1 VAQAPRAL
9 REAAWFLAGLAL
21 ALTVAAVAVVLVTR
35 TERGREEV
43 LAFTLERLG
52 AGVHGKLD
60 VARLDGDLFTG
71 AKLYGVALRG
81 EDGEPFVLADSAFLN
96 YDLRTLV
103 TPRILIE
110 ELVLYDPEVYVTQL
124 PGDTL
129 WNYQKIFA
137 RDPNAAPGPERIT
150 ILDRVRVVNGHLKA
164 QYPFVPDE
172 RLSPREQ
179 QVEIRE
185 ALADTSPLLVR
196 RVPGGLL
203 RTVEAS
209 GLNGV
214 ISQVRFAPGTEKGTY
229 ANVERLSGTVKFYR
243 TPFRLREV
251 RGEVAV
257 LQKHVELRAPRLV
270 MNTSPLSA
278 AGTIRFGERRGDSP
292 WYDITFRSDS
302 VALGDLRWLW
312 PRFPREARGSLSLVV
327 ETRSPEEVMI
337 LARDMRLQAP
347 GTRLTGDFGMIF
359 GGDTL
364 RFVDVEL
371 RADPLRVALI
381 EEMLPGGMPVR
392 GLRIGSAELRGASER
407 PREVRRGAA
416 ARAQRTEAAD

>member
-1 VAQAPRAL
+1 MASAPRAL
-9 REAAWFLAGLAL
+9 RELGWLLGGVAIAL
-21 ALTVAAVAVVLVTR
+21 LVAVAAVLLLTR

-43 LAFTLERLG
+43 LELTLKRLG
-52 AGVHGKLD
+52 AGLQGKLD

-81 EDGEPFVLADSAFLN
+81 KNGEPFLLADSAFLN
-96 YDLRTLV
+96 YDLRTLT

-110 ELVLYDPEVYVTQL
+110 ELVLYDAEVYATQL

-137 RDPNAAPGPERIT
+137 RDPNAAPGPTRMT
-150 ILDRVRVVNGHLKA
+150 ILDRVRVVNGYVKL

-172 RLSPREQ
+172 KLSPREQ

-185 ALADTSPLLVR
+185 ALADTSPLMVR

-203 RTVEAS
+203 RTVEATR
-209 GLNGV
+209 LNGV
-214 ISQVRFAPGTEKGTY
+214 LTQVRFAPGSKEGTY
-229 ANVERLSGTVKFYR
+229 AGVERLSGTVKFYR

-251 RGEVAV
+251 RGELAV
-257 LQKHVELRAPRLV
+257 LPKHVELRAPRLV
-270 MNTSPLSA
+270 MGSSPLSA
-278 AGTIRFGERRGDSP
+278 FGTIRFGERRGDP
-292 WYDITFRSDS
+292 QRYDMRFHSDS
-302 VALGDLRWLW
+302 VALADLRWLW
-312 PRFPREARGSLSLVV
+312 PRFPRDARGSLSLLV
-327 ETRSPEEVMI
+327 ETRSPEETMI

-364 RFVDVEL
+364 QFVDVAL
-371 RADPLRVALI
+371 RADPLRVSLI
-381 EEMLPGGMPVR
+381 EQMLPDGVPVR
-392 GLRIGSAELRGASER
+392 GLRIGSVELRGVPER
-407 PREVRRGAA
+407 PRS
-416 ARAQRTEAAD
+416 